1 MPIKI
6 ERLDIRRP
14 ALAEAAAYLERRFAR
29 GSLLDL
35 SAVIVVTP
43 GGRAGRRLLEILV
56 DRAAAKQLVFSPP
69 RIETIGRLPEL
80 LYRPKFPFASQLTQQ
95 LAWARAL
102 RGTPPQSL
110 RALLPQS
117 PEQNFASPADT
128 DLAWLEFGEVLR
140 RAHTELIADE
150 HEFASVARQVGPRAG
165 TAEEA
170 RWRTL
175 ADIQS
180 RYLSLLDSLQLW
192 DQQTARLEAVRRQE
206 YIAPGP
212 LVLIGTVDLNKT
224 QRAMLELVADQTTV
238 LVPAAPEWDLPAA
251 FDQHGCL
258 QTANWNDPDRF
269 PIPLEDRHFDQV
281 EGPTEQAEEIVRRI
295 AAWNGRY
302 RADEITI
309 GFPDEALAAD
319 VERQLR
325 QCGLPARW
333 GAGRP
338 VAETPPYRL
347 LAAIGQWLER
357 PGFAEWAQL
366 LRHPD
371 VSAWLLRAGIGP
383 EWIQELD
390 TYHATHLPTHLG
402 PGPLLGEPE
411 EVPQLLRVRDAIR
424 RWLEPLATDTR
435 CSLESW
441 TAPLF
446 QVLADIYDREFRL
459 GVAADAATWRACQR
473 LRRGLD
479 EFEKVPALLRPRTT
493 AAEAIQWVLRD
504 AAFDSVPP
512 PVDPEAIELVGWLEL
527 ALDDAPALIVTS
539 FNDGLIPKSVNAD
552 PFLPNALRTLL
563 QIDDNARRYARDAYA
578 LWVLAASREEL
589 RLLVARR
596 NAAGD
601 PMPPSRLLFAADD
614 MTVAQRARRLFD
626 PPPAAPRRGPLP
638 GEYRPTLTVSAF
650 AAPTPEWVIAQ
661 AKPDLFEEPL
671 RMSVSEFK
679 SYLECPQ
686 RFLLRR
692 AGRLEEANDAAG
704 ELDGGAFGS
713 LAHAV
718 LGDFGREALGEA
730 GPARWT
736 DPDRIASFLRDRL
749 RLRATALYGE
759 SPRPA
764 VQLQLAQLRVRLDA
778 FARWQAERWG
788 QGWYIVHVEE
798 EDRQEQSTL
807 EVDKKPFRLVGRID
821 RIDRNPQLRQSE
833 LLDYKT
839 GDAGDSPQKTH
850 FRKGRGWID
859 LQLPLYRHLA
869 RSKGLEGPFNLGY
882 ILLPKDIAKTGDAIA
897 RWDEQKLADADEQ
910 AWEVVRRVRRR
921 EFAPEPSFRSGPYD
935 SLARICLA
943 GVMGK

>member
-1 MPIKI
+1 MPITL

-14 ALAEAAAYLERRFAR
+14 ALAEAAAYLERRFVR
-29 GSLLDL
+29 GSELDL

-56 DRAAAKQLVFSPP
+56 DRAAERQLVFSPP

-80 LYRPKFPFASQLTQQ
+80 LYSPKFPFASPLTQQ

-102 RGTPPQSL
+102 RGTAPEAL
-110 RALLPQS
+110 RALLPQ
-117 PEQNFASPADT
+117 PPGLNLAADA
-128 DLAWLEFGEVLR
+128 DPDVVWLEFGDVLR

-150 HEFASVARQVGPRAG
+150 HEFASVARKVGPRAG
-165 TAEEA
+165 AAEEA

-180 RYLSLLDSLQLW
+180 RYLSLLDSLELW
-192 DQQTARLEAVRRQE
+192 DQQTARLEAVRRE
-206 YIAPGP
+206 EFTASGP
-212 LVLIGTVDLNKT
+212 LVLIGTVDLNRT
-224 QRAMLELVADQTTV
+224 QRAMLEQVADHTTV
-238 LVPAAPEWDLPAA
+238 LVSADRQWDLATA
-251 FDQHGCL
+251 FDSHGCL
-258 QTANWNDPDRF
+258 QSEAWNDPACF
-269 PIPLEDRHFDQV
+269 PIPLDDRHFHQV
-281 EGPTEQAEEIVRRI
+281 EGPTEQAEEIVRQI

-309 GFPDEALAAD
+309 GFPDEPLAAD

-325 QCGLPARW
+325 QCGQPARW

-338 VAETPPYRL
+338 VAETTPYRL
-347 LAAIGQWLER
+347 LTAIGQWLER
-357 PGFAEWAQL
+357 PSFAEWAQL

-371 VSAWLLRAGIGP
+371 ISAWLLRVGIGP

-390 TYHATHLPTHLG
+390 EYHATHLPTQLG
-402 PGPLLGEPE
+402 PGALLGPPDA
-411 EVPQLLRVRDAIR
+411 VANLIRARDAVQN
-424 RWLEPLATDTR
+424 WLEPLGQDTR
-435 CSLESW
+435 RSLEEW
-441 TAPLF
+441 ANPLF
-446 QVLADIYDREFRL
+446 RVLASVYDREFRL
-459 GVAADAATWRACQR
+459 GDVADAATWRACQR
-473 LRRGLD
+473 LRRGLE
-479 EFEKVPALLRPRTT
+479 EFEKVPAPLRPRTT

-504 AAFDSVPP
+504 AAFNAVPP

-539 FNDGLIPKSVNAD
+539 FNDGLVPKSVNAD

-563 QIDDNARRYARDAYA
+563 KIDDNARRYARDAYA
-578 LWVLAASREEL
+578 LWVLAASRAEL

-601 PMPPSRLLFAADD
+601 PQPPSRLLFAADD
-614 MTVAQRARRLFD
+614 VTVARRARRLFD

-638 GEYRPTLTVSAF
+638 GEYRPTLVESAF
-650 AAPTPEWVIAQ
+650 EAPAPEWIMAQ
-661 AKPDLFEEPL
+661 AKPGLFDEPL
-671 RMSVSEFK
+671 RMSVSDFK

-692 AGRLEEANDAAG
+692 AGRLEEANDTAR

-718 LGDFGREALGEA
+718 LSDFGREALGE
-730 GPARWT
+730 GRTARWI
-736 DPDRIASFLRDRL
+736 DPDRLADFLRERL
-749 RLRATALYGE
+749 RKRGSELYGAA
-759 SPRPA
+759 PRPA
-764 VQLQLAQLRVRLDA
+764 VQLQLAQLRSRLDA
-778 FARWQAERWG
+778 FAKWQAERARE
-788 QGWYIVHVEE
+788 GWFIAHVEE
-798 EDRQEQSTL
+798 ESRQEESQL
-807 EVDKKPFRLVGRID
+807 EVDGQPFRLVGRID
-821 RIDRNPQLRQSE
+821 RIDRHTRLNQWE

-850 FRKGRGWID
+850 YRKGRGWID

-869 RSKGLEGPFNLGY
+869 RSKGLAGHFNLGY
-882 ILLPKDIAKTGDAIA
+882 ILLPKDISKTGAA
-897 RWDEQKLADADEQ
+897 MAAWDEQKLAEADEQ
-910 AWEVVRRVRRR
+910 AREVVRRVRRR